1 MADRPIQMQFD
12 LALGDFS
19 LAIDLAIPSSGFT
32 VLFGRS
38 GCGKT
43 TLLRCIAGL
52 QRAKGKLMWGNRC
65 WQDNKRFVPPHQ
77 RPLAYVFQEPRLFPH
92 LDVRQNLEFGFR
104 RIPME
109 QRRIQLD
116 EAVQWLGLEPLLT
129 KRPTE
134 LSGGQRQRVAIAR
147 ALLTS
152 PQILLMDEPLA
163 NLDLDS
169 KAEILPYLEQLRS
182 RLQIPVIY
190 VTHSPDEMAR
200 LGEHLLLMENGHI
213 RAQGKLNDLLTQ
225 LDLPL
230 AHQLDASSVI
240 NVTVALHDDDYHL
253 SYVTVPGG
261 KLTVARTA
269 LTVGSL
275 SRVRILARD
284 VSIALEPAHRS
295 SISNCLACR
304 IMDISEDRDPAQMLV
319 RLDCG
324 GEVILSRITRRSR
337 DLLQLQPDQLVY
349 AQIKAVAL
357 MH

>member
-1 MADRPIQMQFD
+1 VADRPIQIQFD
-12 LALGDFS
+12 LALGSFS

-52 QRAKGKLMWGNRC
+52 QRTRGMLMWGNEC
-65 WQDNKRFVPPHQ
+65 WQDGKRFVPPHQ

-104 RIPME
+104 RTQVE

-116 EAVQWLGLEPLLT
+116 EAVQWLGLEALLT
-129 KRPTE
+129 KRPAE

-230 AHQLDASSVI
+230 AHQLDASAVI
-240 NVTVALHDDDYHL
+240 SVTVADHDDEYHL
-253 SYVTVPGG
+253 SHVTVPGG

-269 LTVGSL
+269 LTVGSR

-284 VSIALEPAHRS
+284 VSIALEPSHRS
-295 SISNCLACR
+295 SISNCLPCR
-304 IMDISEDRDPAQMLV
+304 IIDISPDRDPAQMLV

-337 DLLQLQPDQLVY
+337 DLLQLQPDQQVY